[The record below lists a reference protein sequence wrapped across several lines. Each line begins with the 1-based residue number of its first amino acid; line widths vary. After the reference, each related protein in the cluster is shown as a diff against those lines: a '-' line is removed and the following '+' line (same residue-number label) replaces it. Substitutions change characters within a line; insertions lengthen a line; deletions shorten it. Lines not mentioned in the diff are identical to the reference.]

1 MLGCVC
7 CVNSSGFSLCCWKIC
22 ACTLTWAQAPAV
34 MVSGP
39 AAGGV
44 ALGARGVPGVQ
55 LCEC

>member
-1 MLGCVC
+1 MMGCVC
-7 CVNSSGFSLCCWKIC
+7 CANSSGFSLCRWKIC

-44 ALGARGVPGVQ
+44 ALGTCGVLEGQ